1 MSKADRIASFLLRR
15 LERIATRATW
25 AHAHAAGLLD
35 QEQVIVDGTSML
47 RYRQGVSADDLTG
60 VAAQDIVPVGRL
72 IARQRRLDVSG
83 GASNSDFAQEA
94 IQDLLREGIEVSAD
108 ELPEELRSRSR
119 KPPTPPQSDT
129 LKGPPSY
136 ALAQVLRSLRQPLS
150 VAEVTV
156 CLLLAEAFRKPGLSA
171 ELALATLRA
180 SSPIICVRAPIR
192 NFEPMFALML
202 EEGILF
208 DRKLRLR
215 DGFGY
220 TFRDRLHRDQ
230 DPLMQSTVL
239 TYTLTHL
246 DGIGHEKTREALAK
260 AKRSGAPILVTTES
274 CAPWTSRLKGG
285 ADLILDAPVLDVRLL
300 AQIISICCGI
310 GTEYVTSE
318 LRCRNITTFHLGIDD
333 LSLAI
338 RVDRPLPDILR
349 RLEVLARENSKI
361 DGDDDEH
368 DEKTVERQKTKT
380 KEMQTSS
387 STKHRQDQ
395 RMRDGKS
402 AKNNIDLI
410 QPEPIKK
417 RKIGRDRPPL
427 LVETLAGYGEAQT
440 WVLNLKE
447 DLSLWKR
454 KRLDWADMSTKL
466 LLSGPPGTGKT
477 TFARAMCNSLQLP
490 LLATSVADW
499 LEPGYLGDVLKR
511 MSAVFNTAQEHCP
524 AILFIDEVDG
534 IGRRDGGGSRHY
546 DDYWI
551 SLINR
556 MLELLDGAIRSEGII
571 IVGATNRPHVID
583 PALRRSGRLETHI
596 AIEPPNLDAL
606 EGIFA
611 HHLGTD
617 LKNVMATA
625 AKVTSHPAT
634 TQETL
639 DEQR

>member
-15 LERIATRATW
+15 LERNATRATW
-25 AHAHAAGLLD
+25 AYAHAAGLLV
-35 QEQVIVDGTSML
+35 QEQIVIDGIPMR
-47 RYRQGVSADDLTG
+47 RYRQGGSVDGLTG
-60 VAAQDIVPVGRL
+60 VVAQDIVPVGRL
-72 IARQRRLDVSG
+72 ITRQHRLDVCG
-83 GASNSDFAQEA
+83 GDLKSDFAEEA

-108 ELPEELRSRSR
+108 ELPEELRSRGV
-119 KPPTPPQSDT
+119 KPPTSLQRKAFDGPAPQS
-129 LKGPPSY
+129 L
-136 ALAQVLRSLRQPLS
+136 LQVLRSLRQPLP

-156 CLLLAEAFRKPGLSA
+156 CLLLAEAFRRPGLSA
-171 ELALATLRA
+171 ELALATLR
-180 SSPIICVRAPIR
+180 SSTPFICVRAPIR

-215 DGFGY
+215 DGLGY
-220 TFRDRLHRDQ
+220 AFRDRLHRDQ

-246 DGIGHEKTREALAK
+246 DGIGQEKTREALAK
-260 AKRSGAPILVTTES
+260 AKRSEAPILVTTES
-274 CAPWTSRLKGG
+274 YAPWTSRLKGS
-285 ADLILDAPVLDVRLL
+285 ADLILDAPVLDMRIL

-310 GTEYVTSE
+310 GTEHVISA
-318 LRCRNITTFHLGIDD
+318 LRGRNIPTFHVGIDD
-333 LSLAI
+333 LSMAI
-338 RVDRPLPDILR
+338 RADRPLSDILM

-361 DGDDDEH
+361 DGDNDEQ
-368 DEKTVERQKTKT
+368 EENTVERQKTKA
-380 KEMQTSS
+380 KETQTSS
-387 STKHRQDQ
+387 STKSRQDQ

-417 RKIGRDRPPL
+417 RRGERDRPPL

-440 WVLNLKE
+440 WVLNLKA

-454 KRLDWADMSTKL
+454 KRLDWAAMSTKL

-490 LLATSVADW
+490 LLATSVTDW

-511 MSAVFNTAQEHCP
+511 MSAVFDTAQEHCP

-551 SLINR
+551 SLVNR

-571 IVGATNRPHVID
+571 VVGATNRPDVID

-596 AIEPPNLDAL
+596 AIEPPNLNAL
-606 EGIFA
+606 EGILA
-611 HHLGTD
+611 HHLGGD
-617 LKNVMATA
+617 LKHVMATA
-625 AKVTSHPAT
+625 AKVISVPLDYAGD
-634 TQETL
+634 TQ
-639 DEQR
+639 

>member
-15 LERIATRATW
+15 LERNATRNTW
-25 AHAHAAGLLD
+25 AHAHAAGLLE
-35 QEQVIVDGTSML
+35 QEQVIVDGIPL
-47 RYRQGVSADDLTG
+47 QRYRQGTFALGLTG
-60 VAAQDIVPVGRL
+60 VAAQDIVPIGRL
-72 IARQRRLDVSG
+72 IARQRRLDVCG
-83 GASNSDFAQEA
+83 GDVKSKFAEEA
-94 IQDLLREGIEVSAD
+94 IQDLLREGIEVCAD
-108 ELPEELRSRSR
+108 ELPEELRSRSGE
-119 KPPTPPQSDT
+119 PSTSPQRDT
-129 LKGPPSY
+129 SKNPPSQS
-136 ALAQVLRSLRQPLS
+136 LFQVLRSLRQPVS

-156 CLLLAEAFRKPGLSA
+156 CLLLAEAFRNPGLSA
-171 ELALATLRA
+171 ERAVASLRG
-180 SSPIICVRAPIR
+180 SSSIICVRVPIR
-192 NFEPMFALML
+192 NFEQVFNLML
-202 EEGILF
+202 QDGTLF
-208 DRKLRLR
+208 DRKFRLR
-215 DGFGY
+215 DGLGY
-220 TFRDRLHRDQ
+220 SSHDRLHRDQ
-230 DPLMQSTVL
+230 DPLLPSTVL

-246 DGIGHEKTREALAK
+246 DGIGREKTREALAK
-260 AKRSGAPILVTTES
+260 ATRSDAPILVTTES
-274 CAPWTSRLKGG
+274 SSPWPSRLKAS
-285 ADLILDAPVLDVRLL
+285 ADLVLDARVLDVRVL
-300 AQIISICCGI
+300 AQVISICCGI
-310 GTEYVTSE
+310 GTEYVVSG
-318 LRCRNITTFHLGIDD
+318 LRDRAISTVHLGIDD

-338 RVDRPLPDILR
+338 KADRPLRDILT
-349 RLEVLARENSKI
+349 RLETLARENAKI
-361 DGDDDEH
+361 DGDDEEEEGH
-368 DEKTVERQKTKT
+368 GVERQKTKA
-380 KEMQTSS
+380 KETQTSS
-387 STKHRQDQ
+387 STGSRQEQ

-402 AKNNIDLI
+402 AKTNIALI

-417 RKIGRDRPPL
+417 RKLGRDLPPL
-427 LVETLAGYGEAQT
+427 LVETLSGYGEAQT

-454 KRLDWADMSTKL
+454 KRLHWADMSTKL

-477 TFARAMCNSLQLP
+477 TFARAMCNSLGLP

-511 MSAVFNTAQEHCP
+511 MSATFEAAQEHRP
-524 AILFIDEVDG
+524 AILFVDEIDG
-534 IGRRDGGGSRHY
+534 IGRRDGGGTRHY

-617 LKNVMATA
+617 LENVMATA